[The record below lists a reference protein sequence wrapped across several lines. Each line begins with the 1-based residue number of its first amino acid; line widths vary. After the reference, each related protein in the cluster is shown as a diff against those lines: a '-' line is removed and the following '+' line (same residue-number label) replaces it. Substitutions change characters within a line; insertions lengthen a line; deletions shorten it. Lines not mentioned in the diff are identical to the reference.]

1 MTIVDCAVYE
11 DGKRRNGQVPIDQ
24 AHEACRA
31 DDRAWVWI
39 GLYEPSMEEFN
50 SVASEFALHP
60 IAVEDAVKAHQRPKL
75 EMYGDTLFIVLKTA
89 RYHDE
94 EETVEFGELALFL
107 GAGFIISV
115 RHGQAAE
122 LGGARKWVEE
132 RQGLLRCGPSAAL
145 YAIVDL
151 VVDEYAPV
159 IAGIEDDI
167 EEVEEDVFSP
177 ARTNPSQRIY
187 KLKREVIEM
196 HRATAPLVEPLR
208 GLSEGQYD
216 LVPQPM
222 LEYFRDVYDHVI
234 RDDDAVNAF
243 RESLASALNANLT
256 QVSVQQNE
264 DVRKISAWAAMVAVP
279 TLISGIYGMNF
290 RHMPELS
297 WPVGYPAALTAMLF
311 ISFLLY
317 RYFKHAGWL

>member
-11 DGKRRNGQVPIDQ
+11 DGKRRNGPVPIDQ

-39 GLYEPSMEEFN
+39 GLFEPSMEEFD

-75 EMYGDTLFIVLKTA
+75 ESYGDTVFVVLKTA

-94 EETVEFGELALFL
+94 EETVEFGEIALFL

-122 LGGARKWVEE
+122 LGDARKWVEG
-132 RQGLLRCGPSAAL
+132 QPDLLRCGPSAAL
-145 YAIVDL
+145 YAIVDR
-151 VVDEYAPV
+151 VVDEYTPV

-167 EEVEEDVFSP
+167 EEVEQDVFSP
-177 ARTNPSQRIY
+177 ARTDSSQRIY

-196 HRATAPLVEPLR
+196 HRTTAPLIEPLR
-208 GLSEGQYD
+208 AVSEGQYD
-216 LVPQPM
+216 VVPQPM

-234 RDDDAVNAF
+234 RADEAVDGF

-256 QVSVQQNE
+256 QVSVRQNE
-264 DVRKISAWAAMVAVP
+264 DVRKISAVAAIVAVP

-290 RHMPELS
+290 KHMPELTS
-297 WPVGYPAALTAMLF
+297 PVGYPAALTAMLV
-311 ISFLLY
+311 ISFILY
-317 RYFKHAGWL
+317 RFFKRAGWL